1 MPVSSWLQWISS
13 ARKLPRNVFRKFSF
27 MKLYLVQHGQAVP
40 KQEDP
45 GRPLSEQGRE
55 EVQRV
60 AACLGEAG
68 VRVVRVW
75 HSGKLRATETAGILA
90 GEVCSGK
97 QVEMIKGI
105 QPNDPV
111 DEFASDA
118 DVWGEDTLVV
128 GHLPFMSRLV
138 SLLVAGDSKHEL
150 VHYTPGSVVCL
161 QRDDTDRWVISWML
175 SPGLLGEA
183 PGVSAP

>member
-1 MPVSSWLQWISS
+1 
-13 ARKLPRNVFRKFSF
+13 

-161 QRDDTDRWVISWML
+161 ERDNTDRWVISWML

>member
-1 MPVSSWLQWISS
+1 
-13 ARKLPRNVFRKFSF
+13 

-45 GRPLSEQGRE
+45 ERPLSEQGRSD
-55 EVQRV
+55 VRRV
-60 AACLGEAG
+60 ASRLGAAG

-75 HSGKLRATETAGILA
+75 HSGKLRASETAGILA
-90 GEVCSGK
+90 GKVCSGK

-105 QPNDPV
+105 KPDDPV
-111 DEFASDA
+111 GEFASDA

-138 SLLVAGDSKHEL
+138 SLLVADDSEHEL
-150 VHYTPGSVVCL
+150 VRYTPGSVVCL
-161 QRDDTDRWVISWML
+161 ERDDADRWVISWML
-175 SPGLLGEA
+175 APGLLVDG
-183 PGVSAP
+183 

>member
-1 MPVSSWLQWISS
+1 
-13 ARKLPRNVFRKFSF
+13 

-161 QRDDTDRWVISWML
+161 QRDYTDRWVISWML

>member
-1 MPVSSWLQWISS
+1 
-13 ARKLPRNVFRKFSF
+13 

-90 GEVCSGK
+90 GKVCSGK
-97 QVEMIKGI
+97 RVEMIKGI